1 MKRFFN
7 LSTIITTAVL
17 VAGIV
22 IFFCQ
27 ANYAAAIMTA
37 VALSF
42 ACTARRLALM
52 VTDSLDLLG
61 TYEKITG
68 DLTSHRDS
76 LLAER
81 DKLLAENKAAEEK
94 VNNLLASM
102 RETEAALKDKGKS
115 GPQPGEKQPVDLP
128 EPQPVQTAKPQSRK
142 RPKSKRPIQDIK
154 ESLKEISPK
163 KEAE

>member
-17 VAGIV
+17 VAGTV
-22 IFFCQ
+22 FFLWVGS
-27 ANYAAAIMTA
+27 YAAAIM
-37 VALSF
+37 AL
-42 ACTARRLALM
+42 LALYWACM
-52 VTDSLDLLG
+52 TRRSELMAADNF
-61 TYEKITG
+61 EIIG
-68 DLTSHRDS
+68 DLISH
-76 LLAER
+76 R

-102 RETEAALKDKGKS
+102 RETEAALKEKGKA
-115 GPQPGEKQPVDLP
+115 PVDSA
-128 EPQPVQTAKPQSRK
+128 EPQTAKPQSRK
-142 RPKSKRPIQDIK
+142 RSKSKRPIQDIK

>member
-1 MKRFFN
+1 MKKFFN
-7 LSTIITTAVL
+7 LSTIIVTAAL

-37 VALSF
+37 LALSC
-42 ACTARRLALM
+42 ACTARRSGLM
-52 VTDSLDLLG
+52 AADGLNA
-61 TYEKITG
+61 
-68 DLTSHRDS
+68 
-76 LLAER
+76 LAEFKEKYR
-81 DKLLAENKAAEEK
+81 ILKGDYVRLAKQNEAAEEK

-115 GPQPGEKQPVDLP
+115 GPQPEGKARVDSP
-128 EPQPVQTAKPQSRK
+128 EPQTAKPQARK
-142 RPKSKRPIQDIK
+142 RARSKRPIQDIK

-163 KEAE
+163 REAE

>member
-7 LSTIITTAVL
+7 LSTIIVTAVL

-37 VALSF
+37 VALSC
-42 ACTARRLALM
+42 ACTGRRLALM
-52 VTDSLDLLG
+52 VQDALELLG

-68 DLTSHRDS
+68 DLISHRDS
-76 LLAER
+76 LQAER

-102 RETEAALKDKGKS
+102 RETEAALKEKGKA
-115 GPQPGEKQPVDLP
+115 PVDSP

-142 RPKSKRPIQDIK
+142 RSKSKRPIQDIK

>member
-17 VAGIV
+17 VAGTV
-22 IFFCQ
+22 FFLWVGS
-27 ANYAAAIMTA
+27 YAAAIM
-37 VALSF
+37 AL
-42 ACTARRLALM
+42 LALYWACM
-52 VTDSLDLLG
+52 TRRSELMAADNF
-61 TYEKITG
+61 EIIG
-68 DLTSHRDS
+68 DLISHRDS
-76 LLAER
+76 LQAER

-102 RETEAALKDKGKS
+102 RETEAALKEKGKV
-115 GPQPGEKQPVDLP
+115 PVDSA
-128 EPQPVQTAKPQSRK
+128 EPQTAKPQSRK

>member
-17 VAGIV
+17 VAGTV
-22 IFFCQ
+22 FFLWVGS
-27 ANYAAAIMTA
+27 YAAAIM
-37 VALSF
+37 AL
-42 ACTARRLALM
+42 LALYWACM
-52 VTDSLDLLG
+52 TRRSELMAADGL
-61 TYEKITG
+61 EIIG
-68 DLTSHRDS
+68 DLISHRDS
-76 LLAER
+76 LQAER

-102 RETEAALKDKGKS
+102 RETEAALKEKGKA
-115 GPQPGEKQPVDLP
+115 PVDSP

-142 RPKSKRPIQDIK
+142 RSKSKRPIQDIK

>member
-7 LSTIITTAVL
+7 LSTIIGTAAL

-37 VALSF
+37 LALSC
-42 ACTARRLALM
+42 ACTARRSELL
-52 VTDSLDLLG
+52 VQDGLDLLG
-61 TYEKITG
+61 MYKKITG
-68 DLTSHRDS
+68 DLTSHRD
-76 LLAER
+76 
-81 DKLLAENKAAEEK
+81 KLLAENKALGEK
-94 VNNLLASM
+94 VAQLLEESAKVPGN
-102 RETEAALKDKGKS
+102 A
-115 GPQPGEKQPVDLP
+115 GEKEPVKLP

-142 RPKSKRPIQDIK
+142 RSKSKRPIQDIK

>member
-17 VAGIV
+17 VAGTV
-22 IFFCQ
+22 FFLWVGS
-27 ANYAAAIMTA
+27 YAAAIM
-37 VALSF
+37 AL
-42 ACTARRLALM
+42 LALYWACM
-52 VTDSLDLLG
+52 TRRSELMAADGL
-61 TYEKITG
+61 EIIG
-68 DLTSHRDS
+68 DLISH
-76 LLAER
+76 R

-102 RETEAALKDKGKS
+102 RETEAALKEKGKA
-115 GPQPGEKQPVDLP
+115 PVDSP
-128 EPQPVQTAKPQSRK
+128 EPQPVQTAKPQTRK

-163 KEAE
+163 KEA

>member
-7 LSTIITTAVL
+7 LSTIIATAVL

-37 VALSF
+37 VALSC
-42 ACTARRLALM
+42 ACTARRSELL
-52 VTDSLDLLG
+52 VQDGLDLLG
-61 TYEKITG
+61 MYKKMTG
-68 DLTSHRDS
+68 DLTSH
-76 LLAER
+76 R

-102 RETEAALKDKGKS
+102 RETEAVLKDKGKS
-115 GPQPGEKQPVDLP
+115 GPQPGEKEPVDSP
-128 EPQPVQTAKPQSRK
+128 EPQTAKPQSRK
-142 RPKSKRPIQDIK
+142 RAKSKRPIQDIK

-163 KEAE
+163 KEA

>member
-7 LSTIITTAVL
+7 LSTIIVTAVL

-37 VALSF
+37 VALSC
-42 ACTARRLALM
+42 ACTGRRLALM
-52 VTDSLDLLG
+52 VQDGLELLG

-68 DLTSHRDS
+68 DLISHRDS
-76 LLAER
+76 LQAER

-115 GPQPGEKQPVDLP
+115 GPQPGEKVPVNSP
-128 EPQPVQTAKPQSRK
+128 EPQTAKPQGKK
-142 RPKSKRPIQDIK
+142 RSKSKRPIQDIK

>member
-7 LSTIITTAVL
+7 LSTIIVTAVL

-37 VALSF
+37 VALSC
-42 ACTARRLALM
+42 ACTGRRLALM
-52 VTDSLDLLG
+52 VQDGLELLG

-76 LLAER
+76 LLAENKALGER
-81 DKLLAENKAAEEK
+81 VAQLLEENKA
-94 VNNLLASM
+94 L
-102 RETEAALKDKGKS
+102 
-115 GPQPGEKQPVDLP
+115 GEKAAWLLKATGDTKEK
-128 EPQPVQTAKPQSRK
+128 EPGQASKPQSRK
-142 RPKSKRPIQDIK
+142 RPRSKRPIQDIK

>member
-17 VAGIV
+17 VAGTV
-22 IFFCQ
+22 FFLWVGS
-27 ANYAAAIMTA
+27 YAAAIMTL
-37 VALSF
+37 VALYW
-42 ACTARRLALM
+42 ACAARRSELM
-52 VTDSLDLLG
+52 AADNF
-61 TYEKITG
+61 EIIG
-68 DLTSHRDS
+68 DLISH
-76 LLAER
+76 R

-102 RETEAALKDKGKS
+102 RETEAALKEKGKA
-115 GPQPGEKQPVDLP
+115 PVDSA
-128 EPQPVQTAKPQSRK
+128 EPQTAKPQSGK

>member
-37 VALSF
+37 VALSC
-42 ACTARRLALM
+42 ACTARRSELL
-52 VTDSLDLLG
+52 VQDGLDLLG
-61 TYEKITG
+61 MYKKMTG
-68 DLTSHRDS
+68 DLTSHR
-76 LLAER
+76 A
-81 DKLLAENKAAEEK
+81 KLLAENKAAEEK

-102 RETEAALKDKGKS
+102 RETEAALKEKGKA
-115 GPQPGEKQPVDLP
+115 PVDSA
-128 EPQPVQTAKPQSRK
+128 EPQASKPQSRK
-142 RPKSKRPIQDIK
+142 RSKSKRPIQDIK

-163 KEAE
+163 KEA

>member
-37 VALSF
+37 VALSC
-42 ACTARRLALM
+42 ACTARRSELL
-52 VTDSLDLLG
+52 VQDGLDLLDM
-61 TYEKITG
+61 YKKITG
-68 DLTSHRDS
+68 DLISH
-76 LLAER
+76 R
-81 DKLLAENKAAEEK
+81 DKLLDENKALGERVTQLLEESAK
-94 VNNLLASM
+94 
-102 RETEAALKDKGKS
+102 ETGNDKGK
-115 GPQPGEKQPVDLP
+115 EFVELP
-128 EPQPVQTAKPQSRK
+128 EPQPVQAAKPQGKKRSR
-142 RPKSKRPIQDIK
+142 SKRPIQDIK

-163 KEAE
+163 KEGE

>member
-17 VAGIV
+17 VAGTV
-22 IFFCQ
+22 FFLWVGS
-27 ANYAAAIMTA
+27 YAAAIMTL
-37 VALSF
+37 VALYW
-42 ACTARRLALM
+42 ACAARRSELM
-52 VTDSLDLLG
+52 AADNF
-61 TYEKITG
+61 EIIG
-68 DLTSHRDS
+68 DLISH
-76 LLAER
+76 R

-102 RETEAALKDKGKS
+102 RETEAALKEKGKA
-115 GPQPGEKQPVDLP
+115 PVDSA
-128 EPQPVQTAKPQSRK
+128 EPQTAKPQSRK
-142 RPKSKRPIQDIK
+142 RSKSKRPIQDIK